1 MAANGH
7 LINDSS
13 VLENLGNAELD
24 TPMNFHTS
32 IHSDKSNNSL
42 RKMEKY
48 ISERYDETALI
59 HLKEQIVAE
68 LRKELSINN
77 YKLSD
82 SSQVIN
88 VLNNQIDCLQS
99 EIYFLREEMK
109 EKNNLSK
116 SIMKSQPSINHE
128 SKAGNCT
135 GRRNYQNLLTVD
147 KNCLNHTT
155 DIKPD
160 SNTETKK
167 NISSEQSNATFTLI
181 PVSRSNNDIENAKT
195 ATLISSSTTTTQ
207 TNPKL
212 SLVSNSNSDLVH
224 SADINSDSTTTRN
237 SNESHNMNKSKR
249 HAFIIG
255 DRMLKKQMV
264 TF

>member
-99 EIYFLREEMK
+99 KIYFLREEIK
-109 EKNNLSK
+109 EKNNLLK
-116 SIMKSQPSINHE
+116 LIMKSQPLIKHE
-128 SKAGNCT
+128 SKPGNSAGHH
-135 GRRNYQNLLTVD
+135 NYQNSLTVD
-147 KNCLNHTT
+147 KNSLHPTT
-155 DIKPD
+155 DINPD
-160 SNTETKK
+160 SNRETNKT
-167 NISSEQSNATFTLI
+167 ISSKQSDATLTII
-181 PVSRSNNDIENAKT
+181 PVSRSNHDTENAKT
-195 ATLISSSTTTTQ
+195 ATLISSSTTIMQTTA
-207 TNPKL
+207 KL
-212 SLVSNSNSDLVH
+212 TPVSNSNSDLVH
-224 SADINSDSTTTRN
+224 TADTNSDSTTIRN
-237 SNESHNMNKSKR
+237 SNESYNMNKSK
-249 HAFIIG
+249 
-255 DRMLKKQMV
+255 
-264 TF
+264 